1 MSSASPAGG
10 DVHLGKA
17 QVAPGVDQEPA
28 EPDPERSP
36 LTFGQRVLEVLP
48 GTATWIIILAL
59 IVTPILVYPTL
70 VVAAIIVVDLY
81 WLVRSIIV
89 VRGILGTHRR
99 IRYEVGEDW
108 LRRCEELPETA
119 WTDAD
124 GVRFDPREIYHA
136 ALIPTYT
143 ERYEVLKATV
153 QALANADYPA
163 DRKIVAIITRT
174 TDIQGIEN
182 VQRLQREH
190 KDDFHRFWHILDPL
204 LPGIVVGKSAAMA
217 YGGPDLF
224 QRIEA
229 EGLDPRHVIVTDL
242 DSDFRV
248 HPRYMSR
255 VTWDYVQ
262 DRERD
267 YRLYQPVPMF
277 HNNLWRVPAAVH
289 VLASAA
295 TQWQMFLHTR
305 PQRLVTFASY
315 SMSMHLVRDVGYWD
329 PHVIQ
334 EDSRFFWR
342 AFFRY
347 GDRLKVVPVNMPFY
361 GDCPRARTYG
371 ATHVSQYNQIKR
383 WAWGV
388 TDVPFVFLNV
398 LTHPEIPV
406 WLRVYR
412 FMNLVFNHLMWVSMP
427 LLLLFGAS
435 IPGYL
440 AVLSQATGIH
450 LVGAYDYSLTST
462 SDYLGFTSAMIL
474 TITLAS
480 VTVLIYVDEKLV
492 PPRPPDWGIVR
503 RAKSYV
509 EILLY
514 PFFGLFF
521 SVIPALESQTR
532 LMLGF
537 YLEYRVTEKE

>member
-1 MSSASPAGG
+1 MQAEPLAGRG
-10 DVHLGKA
+10 HDIEEH
-17 QVAPGVDQEPA
+17 PA
-28 EPDPERSP
+28 EPDPAPSP
-36 LTFGQRVLEVLP
+36 LTAGQRILEVLP
-48 GTATWIIILAL
+48 GLATWAIILTL
-59 IVTPILVYPTL
+59 VLTPIFIYPTL
-70 VVAAIIVVDLY
+70 VVGAVILVDLY

-89 VRGILGTHRR
+89 VRGILKTNRR
-99 IRYEVGEDW
+99 IAYEIGEDW
-108 LRRCEELPETA
+108 RRLYEELPRAA
-119 WTDAD
+119 WTDDD
-124 GVRFDPREIYHA
+124 GTVDDPREIYHA

-143 ERYEVLKATV
+143 ERYEVLRATV
-153 QALANADYPA
+153 AALADSDYPA
-163 DRKIVAIITRT
+163 ERKLVAIITRT
-174 TDIQGIEN
+174 TDVQGIEN
-182 VQRLQREH
+182 VGRLQQEFAGR
-190 KDDFHRFWHILDPL
+190 FHRFWHILDPL

-217 YGGPDLF
+217 YGGPELF
-224 QRIEA
+224 RLVEE
-229 EGLDPRHVIVTDL
+229 EGLDPRRVVVTDL
-242 DSDFRV
+242 DSDFRM
-248 HPRYMSR
+248 HRGYMAR

-262 DRERD
+262 DGERD
-267 YRLYQPVPMF
+267 FHLYQPVPMF
-277 HNNLWRVPAAVH
+277 HNNIWRVPAAVH

-305 PQRLVTFASY
+305 RQRLVTFASY
-315 SMSMHLVRDVGYWD
+315 SMSLQLVRDVGYWD

-347 GDRLKVVPVNMPFY
+347 GARLQIVPVCLPFY
-361 GDCPRARTYG
+361 GDCPRARTWG
-371 ATHVSQYNQIKR
+371 ATHASQYSQIKR

-388 TDVPFVFLNV
+388 SDVPFVFLNM

-406 WLRVYR
+406 RLRLFR
-412 FMNLVFNHLMWVSMP
+412 FLNLVFNHLMWVSMP

-450 LVGAYDYSLTST
+450 FVGAYDYSLTRT
-462 SDYLGFTSAMIL
+462 SDLLGITSAMIL
-474 TITLAS
+474 TVTLLS
-480 VTVLIYVDEKLV
+480 VGVLIFVDEKLV
-492 PPRPPDWGIVR
+492 PPRPQEWSIMR

-509 EILLY
+509 EVLAY

>member
-1 MSSASPAGG
+1 MSSASPTGG
-10 DVHLGKA
+10 DLPLPGPQLGIEE
-17 QVAPGVDQEPA
+17 QPA
-28 EPDPERSP
+28 EPDPAPSP
-36 LTFGQRVLEVLP
+36 LTVGQRVLEVLP

-59 IVTPILVYPTL
+59 VLTPILVYPTV

-89 VRGILGTHRR
+89 VRGILKTHRR
-99 IRYEVGEDW
+99 IRYEVAQDW
-108 LRRCEELPETA
+108 RRLTDELPRA
-119 WTDAD
+119 SWTDAD
-124 GVRFDPREIYHA
+124 GATFDPRSIYHA

-153 QALANADYPA
+153 QALADADYPA
-163 DRKIVAIITRT
+163 DRKIVAVITRT
-174 TDIQGIEN
+174 TDTQGIEN

-190 KDDFHRFWHILDPL
+190 EGDFHRFWHILDPL

-217 YGGPDLF
+217 YGGPELF
-224 QRIEA
+224 AAVEDAGI
-229 EGLDPRHVIVTDL
+229 DPRQVIVTDL
-242 DSDFRV
+242 DSDFRI
-248 HPRYMSR
+248 HPRYMAR

-277 HNNLWRVPAAVH
+277 HNNIWRVPAAVH

-305 PQRLVTFASY
+305 EHRLVTFASY
-315 SMSMHLVRDVGYWD
+315 SMSLHLVRDVGYWD

-342 AFFRY
+342 CFFRY

-371 ATHVSQYNQIKR
+371 ATHASQYNQIKR

-388 TDVPFVFLNV
+388 SDVPFVFLNM

-406 WLRVYR
+406 RLRVYR
-412 FMNLVFNHLMWVSMP
+412 FLNLVFNHLMWVSMP

-450 LVGAYDYSLTST
+450 LVGAYDYSLTPT
-462 SDYLGFTSAMIL
+462 SDYLGFTSAAIL
-474 TITLAS
+474 TVTLFSIA
-480 VTVLIYVDEKLV
+480 VLVLVEEKLV
-492 PPRPPDWGIVR
+492 PPRPAEWSLPR
-503 RAKSYV
+503 RVKSYAEV
-509 EILLY
+509 LLY

>member
-1 MSSASPAGG
+1 
-10 DVHLGKA
+10 
-17 QVAPGVDQEPA
+17 
-28 EPDPERSP
+28 
-36 LTFGQRVLEVLP
+36 
-48 GTATWIIILAL
+48 
-59 IVTPILVYPTL
+59 
-70 VVAAIIVVDLY
+70 
-81 WLVRSIIV
+81 
-89 VRGILGTHRR
+89 
-99 IRYEVGEDW
+99 
-108 LRRCEELPETA
+108 
-119 WTDAD
+119 
-124 GVRFDPREIYHA
+124 
-136 ALIPTYT
+136 
-143 ERYEVLKATV
+143 VLKATV
-153 QALANADYPA
+153 QALADADYPG
-163 DRKIVAIITRT
+163 DRKIVAVITRT
-174 TDIQGIEN
+174 TDTQGIEN

-190 KDDFHRFWHILDPL
+190 EGDFREFWHILDPL

-217 YGGPDLF
+217 YGGPELF
-224 QRIEA
+224 DRIEEA
-229 EGLDPRHVIVTDL
+229 GLDPRRVIVTDL

-248 HPRYMSR
+248 HPRYMAR
-255 VTWDYVQ
+255 VTYDYVQ
-262 DRERD
+262 DAERD

-277 HNNLWRVPAAVH
+277 HNNIWRVPAAVH

-315 SMSMHLVRDVGYWD
+315 SMSMQLVRDVGYWD

-342 AFFRY
+342 CFFRY
-347 GDRLKVVPVNMPFY
+347 GARLKVVPVCLPFY

-388 TDVPFVFLNV
+388 SDVPFVFLNM
-398 LTHPEIPV
+398 LTHPEIPIG
-406 WLRVYR
+406 LRVYR
-412 FMNLVFNHLMWVSMP
+412 FGNLVFNHLMWVAMP

-480 VTVLIYVDEKLV
+480 VGVLIYVDEKLV
-492 PPRPPDWGIVR
+492 PPRPVEWGFIR

-509 EILLY
+509 EVLLY
-514 PFFGLFF
+514 PFFGLVF

-532 LMLGF
+532 LMMGF